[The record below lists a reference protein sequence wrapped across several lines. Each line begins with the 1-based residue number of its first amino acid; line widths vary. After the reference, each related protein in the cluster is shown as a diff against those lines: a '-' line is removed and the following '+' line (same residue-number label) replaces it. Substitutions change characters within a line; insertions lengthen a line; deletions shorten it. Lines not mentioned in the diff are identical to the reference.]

1 LTKQPGTEKNAMK
14 TVKSLLLVTLALAI
28 TFVLALAAGSCSKP
42 EKTKVRVLCA
52 NSLMYPL
59 DRVEKAF
66 EALHP
71 DVDILTEGH
80 GSIQVIRHVTEL
92 HEESDL
98 VIVADDSLI
107 PMMMYD
113 TKIPDTDQSYTDWYI
128 KFATNT
134 LGIAYSANS
143 KYAGE
148 INERNWYKI
157 LARPDI
163 KLGFADARL
172 DACGYYTL
180 MTLALSELYYG
191 DDSILENVLGP
202 FNPPLKTS
210 MEGTVTTITVPEIL
224 RPDSD
229 KTIVRGSS
237 IRLLALLDSGDID
250 YSFEYRSVAEQQGL
264 KFIELPPEINLGS
277 SAQADFYGHVKC
289 VMEFQR
295 FATVRP
301 EFTGEPI
308 IYGIT
313 IPRNAPHKDIALEY
327 LEFLLGMEGQK
338 IFASSHH
345 PMIPP
350 AADNP
355 ANLPL
360 GLETL
365 LKSLGGG

>member
-1 LTKQPGTEKNAMK
+1 MAKK
-14 TVKSLLLVTLALAI
+14 TVKILLLVTLSLAI
-28 TFVLALAAGSCSKP
+28 TVGVTLAAGSCAKP

-59 DRVEKAF
+59 DGIEKAF

-71 DVDILTEGH
+71 DIDILTEGH
-80 GSIQVIRHVTEL
+80 GSIQVIRHVTEI

-98 VIVADDSLI
+98 LIVADDSLI
-107 PMMMYD
+107 PMMMYNA
-113 TKIPDTDQSYTDWYI
+113 KIPDTDQNYADWYI

-134 LGIAYSANS
+134 LGIAYTPNS

-148 INERNWYKI
+148 INESNWYKI

-180 MTLALSELYYG
+180 MALALAEQYYG
-191 DDSILENVLGP
+191 DDHILENVLGP
-202 FNPPLKTS
+202 FTPPLKTS
-210 MEGTVTTITVPEIL
+210 MEGTVATISVPEIL
-224 RPDSD
+224 RPEGN

-250 YSFEYRSVAEQQGL
+250 YSFEYQSVAEQQGL
-264 KFIELPPEINLGS
+264 KFLELPPEINLGS
-277 SAQADFYGHVKC
+277 SAQAEFYGRVKC

-295 FATVRP
+295 FATVQP

-308 IYGIT
+308 VYGIT
-313 IPRNAPHKDIALEY
+313 IPGNAPHADIALEY
-327 LEFLLGMEGQK
+327 LEFLLGEEGRK
-338 IFASSHH
+338 IFAASHH

-350 AADNP
+350 VADNP
-355 ANLPL
+355 SNLPQ
-360 GLETL
+360 GLEIL
-365 LKSLGGG
+365 LKSMGGG

>member
-1 LTKQPGTEKNAMK
+1 LNNWPGAGKLAMK
-14 TVKSLLLVTLALAI
+14 TANKVLLVTLALAV
-28 TFVLALAAGSCSKP
+28 TAAALATGSCSKP

-59 DRVEKAF
+59 DSIEKAF

-71 DVDILTEGH
+71 DIDILTEGH
-80 GSIQVIRHVTEL
+80 GSIQVIRHVTEI

-98 VIVADDSLI
+98 LIVADDSLI
-107 PMMMYD
+107 PMMMYA
-113 TKIPDTDQSYTDWYI
+113 TKIPDTDKNYADWYI
-128 KFATNT
+128 KFAGNT
-134 LGIAYSANS
+134 LGIAYSEKS
-143 KYAGE
+143 KYTGE
-148 INERNWYKI
+148 INGNNWYQV
-157 LARPDI
+157 LSRPDI

-180 MTLALSELYYG
+180 MSLALSELYYG
-191 DDSILENVLGP
+191 DDSIMENVLGP
-202 FNPPLKTS
+202 FDPPLKTGI
-210 MEGTVTTITVPEIL
+210 EGTVATITVPEIL

-264 KFIELPPEINLGS
+264 KFIELPAEINLGS
-277 SAQADFYGHVKC
+277 AAQADFYGRVKC

-295 FATVRP
+295 FATVQP
-301 EFTGEPI
+301 VFTGEPI
-308 IYGIT
+308 IYGVT
-313 IPRNAPHKDIALEY
+313 IPANAPHADIALQY
-327 LEFLLGMEGQK
+327 LEFLLGEEGRE

-355 ANLPL
+355 SNLPP

-365 LKSLGGG
+365 LKNLGGG